1 MLVSRMMKTGFCL
14 ALVFVAGFGFFSSS
28 ACGKSVSVECDVHAG
43 TCKAALG
50 NGVDIVLE
58 IAPKPVKAMQELTF
72 TLTLSGGT
80 PSADP
85 YIDLG
90 MPGMKMGPNRVDLKP
105 MDDGS
110 YQGKGFIVRCPS
122 GKRIWK
128 ADITIP
134 GVGEAEFVF
143 DVVY

>member
-1 MLVSRMMKTGFCL
+1 MGSLVLKIGLCT
-14 ALVFVAGFGFFSSS
+14 ALVFVAGFGLFSSI
-28 ACGKSVSVECDVHAG
+28 ACASSVSVECDVHAG
-43 TCKAALG
+43 PCK
-50 NGVDIVLE
+50 VVLE
-58 IAPKPVKAMQELTF
+58 GGVEVVFDIAPKPVKAMQELTF
-72 TLTLSGGT
+72 TLMPTGGT

-90 MPGMKMGPNRVDLKP
+90 MPGMKMGPNRVELKP
-105 MDDGS
+105 QGDGS
-110 YQGKGFIVRCPS
+110 YRGKGFIVRCPS